1 MGLGFIV
8 FLLTPIVEMYLLIE
22 IGGIIGTLPT
32 IGLVVFT
39 ALAGVVLLRLQGFAT
54 LARGVGRLNRG
65 ELPLKEVAEGL
76 LLAVAGA
83 LLLTPGFVTDSAGF
97 ALLLPPVRQALAR
110 WLLRRVEIRMPPGS
124 GGPGPY
130 DDGPPGPGG
139 DRGPVVI
146 EGDYE
151 ERPGRDPRSR

>member
-1 MGLGFIV
+1 MGLGFLI

-22 IGGIIGTLPT
+22 VGGIIGTLPT

-83 LLLTPGFVTDSAGF
+83 LLLTPGFVTDSVGF
-97 ALLLPPVRQALAR
+97 VLLLPPSRQALAR
-110 WLLRRVEIRMPPGS
+110 WLLRRVEIRVPPGN
-124 GGPGPY
+124 GPGPY
-130 DDGPPGPGG
+130 GDGPPPGQG
-139 DRGPVVI
+139 GERGPVVI
-146 EGDYE
+146 EGE
-151 ERPGRDPRSR
+151 FEARSERDDRRR